1 MSTPVAPN
9 GLDLIVPSD
18 FTFARRTWVHASPAA
33 VYDLISDVSMIATWS
48 PNASDVAYDDG
59 AGPQAGAWFSG
70 RNSKGGKE
78 WTSRSQ
84 VVEARPGAGFA
95 FVVGGADDGIV
106 RWTWTLRPKGD
117 GTEVRQEWRILR
129 ADPVLG
135 NTRADVEK
143 LRDYMITSV
152 ETTLVSLAR
161 WIAESLPPATA
172 DGFIGGKVKHGV
184 RGMS

>member
-1 MSTPVAPN
+1 MSTPVVQN
-9 GLDLIVPSD
+9 GLDLVAPSD
-18 FTFARRTWVHASPAA
+18 FTFARRTWVHACPTT

-48 PNASDVAYDDG
+48 PDASDVAYDDG
-59 AGPQAGAWFSG
+59 AGPHAGAWFSG
-70 RNSKGGKE
+70 RNNKGDKE

-84 VVEARPGAGFA
+84 VVEAQPGARFA

-106 RWTWTLRPKGD
+106 RWTWTLRPEGD

-129 ADPVLG
+129 TDPVLG
-135 NTRADVEK
+135 DTRADVET

-161 WIAESLPPATA
+161 WISENSPS
-172 DGFIGGKVKHGV
+172 GN
-184 RGMS
+184 R